1 MSSTNIAALLGVAA
15 LLIAGTAMA
24 DLGSSNGTSVPAEL
38 ITIRENLHPGQKVQY
53 VWTDHYTLKST
64 ATAND
69 PLMPKD
75 SDTGHSWKVTLTIQE
90 VKDGSAIRSVAD
102 VDPQSFDTSKDD
114 AANETKTP
122 TAYAGKSIGL
132 MRHPDDSLTNDFQG
146 NASSDDV
153 DLINNFVTPDAEWYP
168 DNSVAVGDTWDDSTK
183 VGKYA
188 SLGPNDTITSKGRLD
203 WVKWVD
209 GKQIAQISHS
219 VAIIYH
225 EDNNV
230 EEDYTF
236 TGTQLVDLAS
246 GVTIRVDQKGS
257 SKFIMPGT
265 VPLRVLGRSEFMDH
279 CEVVPDASAG
289 ATTQP

>member
-1 MSSTNIAALLGVAA
+1 MSRTNILTMLGLAA
-15 LLIAGTAMA
+15 LLISGMA
-24 DLGSSNGTSVPAEL
+24 FADFGSSSGTSVPAEL
-38 ITIRENLHPGQKVQY
+38 ITIRENLHPGQKVVY
-53 VWTDHYTLKST
+53 VWTDHYRVKSN

-75 SDTGHSWKVTLTIQE
+75 ADTGHSWKLTLTIHE
-90 VKDGSAIRSVAD
+90 VKDGSAIRSTAD
-102 VDPQSFDTSKDD
+102 VDTQSFDTSKDD
-114 AANETKTP
+114 AGNETKTP

-132 MRHPDDSLTNDFQG
+132 MRHPDESLTNDFQG
-146 NASSDDV
+146 NASDDDV

-168 DNSVAVGDTWDDSTK
+168 EKPVAVDETWDDSAK
-183 VGKYA
+183 VAKYA
-188 SLGPNDTITSKGRLD
+188 LLGPNDTITSKGRLD
-203 WVKWVD
+203 WVKWLN

-225 EDNNV
+225 EANNI

-246 GVTIRVDQKGS
+246 GVTIKIDQKGS

-265 VPLRVLGRSEFMDH
+265 VPLRVLGGSEFMDH